1 MTLTKLLAVAHSGRV
16 DELNLLSHEGAM
28 YFVEVVIDGQR
39 RLLKQRE
46 SDVRGWAFRSLNEAR
61 HALAELPMDSIN
73 LVHLNVCDEIG
84 PTHQALP
91 LDAAAMRLSVPLRP

>member
-1 MTLTKLLAVAHSGRV
+1 MTLTELLELAREGHV

-28 YFVEVVIDGQR
+28 YFVEAVAAGQR
-39 RLLKQRE
+39 RLLKQRAG
-46 SDVRGWAFRSLNEAR
+46 DLRGWAFRSLNEAR
-61 HALAELPMDSIN
+61 HALAELPMESIN

-84 PTHQALP
+84 PANQALP